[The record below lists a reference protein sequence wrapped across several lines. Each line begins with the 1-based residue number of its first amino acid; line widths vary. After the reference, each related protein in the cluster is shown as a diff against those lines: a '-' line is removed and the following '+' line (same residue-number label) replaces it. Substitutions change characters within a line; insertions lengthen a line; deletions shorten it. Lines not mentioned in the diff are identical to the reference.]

1 MRELGVIM
9 MNNNKLFTAY
19 IEKNSASARDA
30 EYRQSFKQDKQ
41 ENCGNP

>member
-19 IEKNSASARDA
+19 IEKSSASARDA
-30 EYRQSFKQDKQ
+30 KY
-41 ENCGNP
+41 